1 MYLKYILSIM
11 LDNFNIIIV
20 LGNIIKNMLKHMYHL
35 EDNKDEHIQYINLE
49 YNEDKDQFDRFLNN
63 KRYFLDI
70 NHNIFH

>member
-1 MYLKYILSIM
+1 M

-20 LGNIIKNMLKHMYHL
+20 LDNIIKNMLKHMYHL

-70 NHNIFH
+70 NYNIFH

>member
-20 LGNIIKNMLKHMYHL
+20 LDNIIKNMLKHMYHL
-35 EDNKDEHIQYINLE
+35 EDNKDEHRQYINLE

-70 NHNIFH
+70 NYNIFH